1 MPDEL
6 YNELLNKGL
15 IKVPDEDSEL
25 AGYYLVNNSL
35 TANRRVQISTSAVS
49 AYTGLVSQNPTIG
62 FSGDTMTVC
71 LSPNTVYSGV
81 VGWAKSST
89 DADLL
94 KWGGDNA
101 QSGVECILVDMK
113 AASSRRR
120 YGK

>member
-6 YNELLNKGL
+6 YNGLLNKGL

-71 LSPNTVYSGV
+71 LSPNTVYSG
-81 VGWAKSST
+81 
-89 DADLL
+89 D
-94 KWGGDNA
+94 GG
-101 QSGVECILVDMK
+101 G
-113 AASSRRR
+113 
-120 YGK
+120 G

>member
-35 TANRRVQISTSAVS
+35 TANKRVRLSTNAVS
-49 AYTGLVSQNPTIG
+49 EYTGLVSQNPTIG

-71 LSPNTVYSGV
+71 LSPNTVDSGN
-81 VGWAKSST
+81 
-89 DADLL
+89 
-94 KWGGDNA
+94 GGD
-101 QSGVECILVDMK
+101 G
-113 AASSRRR
+113 
-120 YGK
+120 

>member
-49 AYTGLVSQNPTIG
+49 EFTGLVTQNPSID

-71 LSPNTVYSGV
+71 LSPNTVYSG
-81 VGWAKSST
+81 
-89 DADLL
+89 D
-94 KWGGDNA
+94 GG
-101 QSGVECILVDMK
+101 G
-113 AASSRRR
+113 
-120 YGK
+120 